1 MRAKEGMEKNM
12 PIGININYISASV
25 LVETKQSIATSV
37 PFNQSN
43 TDCNIFS

>member
-25 LVETKQSIATSV
+25 LVETKPIYSYISAIQPIKYRL
-37 PFNQSN
+37 
-43 TDCNIFS
+43 